1 MNANIKELLATFKM
15 RTTADAKNLKELINR
30 RVKPMKWEFS
40 DYTDS
45 DGEIHTVLAMELETD
60 DPKINGIYRTE
71 VKAFIEKFR
80 VYMDVFG
87 NVPIEERPLIMI
99 TGVKSQRGNPYIN
112 FDIVEE

>member
-15 RTTADAKNLKELINR
+15 RTTADATNMKELINR
-30 RVKPMKWEFS
+30 KVKPLKWEFS
-40 DYTDS
+40 EYTDS
-45 DGEIHTVLAMELETD
+45 DGENHTVLAMDLETD
-60 DPKINGIYRTE
+60 DGKIKGIYRTE

-87 NVPIEERPLIMI
+87 AIPDDERPLITI